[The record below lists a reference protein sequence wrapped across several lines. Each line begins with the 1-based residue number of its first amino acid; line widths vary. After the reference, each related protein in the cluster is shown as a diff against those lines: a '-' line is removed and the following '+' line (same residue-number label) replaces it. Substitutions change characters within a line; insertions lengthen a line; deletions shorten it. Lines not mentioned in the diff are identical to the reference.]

1 MRLSRC
7 RATFPGPQGVFKNG
21 SAEEANFS
29 AKNTSASLPRRL
41 RLLRRF
47 LNSPCPGPLA
57 VSNLLISALVLLQ
70 AVVNAAVQ
78 EQSGLGPP
86 EKYSVRWSCDPADTN
101 KIAVEVIGLS
111 AATIQ
116 ELRRSEWKP
125 AQWQEALAVYA
136 GQGDLIAEIEL
147 PPMLG
152 VYRVASRVLRF
163 EPQFPLEPG
172 VNYRAIFHPGRLP
185 DHGGK
190 GGDPIIAEFKA
201 PSRQSN
207 RPTVVTHVYPSADLL
222 PENLLKFY
230 VHFSAPMSRGHI
242 YDHVH
247 LRDEAG
253 KDVEIPFLE
262 IDEELWNPAMTRIT
276 LFIDPGRIKRGVQP
290 LEEVG
295 PALQEGK
302 RYTLVIDQAWKDGT
316 GSPLKET
323 FQKTFQVGP
332 PDRDPPDPARW
343 QVQSPKLETR
353 APLTIAFSEP
363 MDRALAERVI
373 RVINDSGE
381 LVEGKAG
388 LEDQERRWSFVP
400 KAPWHRGS
408 YRIVVQTTIEDLA
421 GNNIGKPF
429 DVDLFESV
437 QRRVTNSTVSLLFE
451 VR

>member
-1 MRLSRC
+1 
-7 RATFPGPQGVFKNG
+7 
-21 SAEEANFS
+21 
-29 AKNTSASLPRRL
+29 
-41 RLLRRF
+41 
-47 LNSPCPGPLA
+47 

-70 AVVNAAVQ
+70 IVANAAAQ
-78 EQSGLGPP
+78 EPVGATSP

-116 ELRRSEWKP
+116 ELQPSEWNP
-125 AQWQEALAVYA
+125 AQWQEVLAVYA
-136 GQGDLIAEIEL
+136 GQGDVIADIGL

-152 VYRVASRVLRF
+152 AYRVASRVLRF

-172 VNYRAIFHPGRLP
+172 VSYRAIFHPARLP
-185 DHGGK
+185 RDGGK
-190 GGDPIIAEFKA
+190 GGDPIMAVFKA
-201 PSRQSN
+201 PARQSN
-207 RPTVVTHVYPSADLL
+207 RTTVVTHVYPSSDLL

-242 YDHVH
+242 YDYLH
-247 LRDEAG
+247 LRDDAG
-253 KDVEIPFLE
+253 KEVEIPFLE
-262 IDEELWNPAMTRIT
+262 IDEELWNPAMTRLT

-295 PALQEGK
+295 PALQAGK
-302 RYTLVIDQAWKDGT
+302 RYTLVIDQAWKDGA
-316 GSPLKET
+316 GSPLKEA
-323 FQKTFQVGP
+323 FQKPFKVGP

-343 QVQSPKLETR
+343 HVQLPKSETR
-353 APLTIAFSEP
+353 IPLTIEFSEP

-373 RVINDSGE
+373 RVTNDSGE
-381 LVEGKAG
+381 VVEGKAG
-388 LEDQERRWSFVP
+388 LEDQERRWNFVP
-400 KAPWHRGS
+400 NAAWHTGHYQIR
-408 YRIVVQTTIEDLA
+408 VQTTIEDLA

-437 QRRVTNSTVSLLFE
+437 QRQVTNSTVSLHFE